1 MMKRD
6 SILKI
11 LAQHY
16 PDGIAVAVY
25 QMAFDW
31 MQIRPHPLNY
41 LCTGAMG
48 QASSHALGLA
58 VGVPHEKV
66 VVLDGDGSLLMNLG
80 SLVTIANMAPPNLIH
95 FVGQNGIYEVNGEF
109 PIPNAAR
116 IDFAAMAQAAGYRHA
131 VTLDEESDFRA
142 QIGKILQLTGPVF
155 VCLKIK
161 PGQRY
166 ERDYGIIHAAGT
178 RDRFRTALQARM
190 RASSVSG

>member
-1 MMKRD
+1 MKRD
-6 SILKI
+6 SILQI

-58 VGVPHEKV
+58 LGAPHEKV
-66 VVLDGDGSLLMNLG
+66 IVLDGDGSLLMNLG
-80 SLVTIANMAPPNLIH
+80 SLVTIASVAPPNLIH
-95 FVGQNGIYEVNGEF
+95 FVGQNGTYEVNGAF
-109 PIPNAAR
+109 PIPNAAQ
-116 IDFAAMAQAAGYRHA
+116 IDFAAMAHAAGYKHA
-131 VTLDEESDFRA
+131 ISLDQESDFRA
-142 QIGKILQLTGPVF
+142 QIGEILQLTGPVF
-155 VCLKIK
+155 ICLHIE
-161 PGQRY
+161 PGHRY
-166 ERDYGIIHAAGT
+166 ERDYRMIHAADT

-190 RASSVSG
+190 CASSVAG